1 MPSQFEKLQKL
12 TQELASLADQAHLI
26 HNEVEGLRNAEGVRQ
41 SQAEAAPEFV
51 PMSWALAH
59 ELLRG
64 FHDAENKHLA
74 ESYIRLVESNGKL
87 VDAVKVWFTWMFDR
101 GFVNWT
107 PAQRDMLHAAGIKD

>member
-12 TQELASLADQAHLI
+12 TQELASLADHAHLI
-26 HNEVEGLRNAEGVRQ
+26 HNEVEGLRNAEEVRQ

-51 PMSWALAH
+51 PMSWARAH

-87 VDAVKVWFTWMFDR
+87 VDAVKAWRKEKSLSITDFQPT
-101 GFVNWT
+101 T
-107 PAQRDMLHAAGIKD
+107 QAMLLAAGIND